1 MKRTLLA
8 ILAIISL
15 LVAGCSKE
23 YDDSKLK
30 KRVND
35 LEARV
40 SALEALNTT
49 VAGIGDIVTALGQK
63 DYVTGV
69 IEVKDDKGTVIGY
82 TISFS
87 KSNPVTVYHGQKGD
101 KGELGQT
108 GPEGPQGPVPSV
120 GVQLGEDGLYYWTV
134 EGELL
139 KDADGKPVPCTSAAP
154 VFKIEDGSWWIS
166 YDGSSWE
173 KLGLISDT
181 GTTVDVDNSNEDYV
195 LLTINGTEVRI
206 PKEKAFSLKL
216 IYGGDITAV
225 GASAYTTIGVEYE
238 VVGAGENDDVT
249 VDILNTSAGI
259 TAQVAKVD
267 NLHGLIAINTSDVVD
282 GKVFVYADNNKGKT
296 NIKSITL
303 EAGQIAD
310 IAPVA
315 QAEAEGGTFSLTV
328 ETNYEAV
335 VAVPD
340 GIDWVH
346 VAKKTKASQGNYIDQ
361 LYVGEK
367 TKGTS
372 TYEYEITVDPN
383 TTSGYRFSYIGV
395 IDFATGNVIKLI
407 DLVQKPAEGV
417 TDLASI
423 SKVPDNTKISV
434 NGAVV
439 LAAGKRDA
447 VISDGLNTIH
457 MKTMST
463 LAVGDSISV
472 LGVKMSN
479 EKASAAYVVASSVNV
494 LKQGVKT
501 PDSPWR
507 YIVYAQ
513 NYVITNTGTTALLQK
528 DDDGYFF
535 YAPMRF
541 EVRIE
546 SPLDGLNLDA
556 YVGKYVTL
564 KGYIDEVEMGEFDW
578 DTFTFAFDYKFIVN
592 TVEEVNFVKKA
603 NWTLKY
609 IGRTDEYPGFP
620 ESFSTTVTGED
631 NEHYIYTIF
640 TEEKLQEFPIEEEAG
655 IYGAI
660 MAADDLQYTLSTYA
674 LQYSKEVI
682 YNDITCVGSSPN
694 FYEKF
699 EPGIYYV
706 VIGGVDTDGYATGS
720 YAVDRFEIEDPH
732 VAGTYDAFL
741 GTWKYTTV
749 LGDSQKW
756 VISEKEAGQSYY
768 LCVDG
773 VSTESGNLPVLSY
786 DKENGTAVLE
796 MQELGEY
803 EKDGKTCLERIGTL
817 YTFDDVEYYD
827 NSRYMGDNTLV
838 FTARLLN
845 DGTIDIVPG
854 EDTSSQLEGF
864 AIMTGDKEDSYDCNI
879 VGSITPMPGV
889 LEAYKASA
897 PKTKASS
904 ARRFKSNSVPQK
916 KAKSAKRLSYRRFQ

>member
-15 LVAGCSKE
+15 LIAGCSKE
-23 YDDSKLK
+23 YDDSELK

-166 YDGSSWE
+166 YDGRSWE

-267 NLHGLIAINTSDVVD
+267 NLHGLIAINTSDVID

-315 QAEAEGGTFSLTV
+315 QAEAEGGVFSLTV

-346 VAKKTKASQGNYIDQ
+346 VAKKTKTAQGDYFDLFYIG
-361 LYVGEK
+361 YK
-367 TKGTS
+367 TKGTT
-372 TYEYEITVDPN
+372 TYEYEVTVDPN
-383 TTSGYRFSYIGV
+383 TTSGYRFSNIGV
-395 IDFATGNVIKLI
+395 IDFASGNVIKLI
-407 DLVQKPAEGV
+407 DLVQKPAEGI

-423 SKVPDNTKISV
+423 SKVPDNTKISI

-507 YIVYAQ
+507 YIVYSQ
-513 NYVITNTGTTALLQK
+513 NYTISNTGTTALLQK
-528 DDDGYFF
+528 DDEGFFF

-546 SPLDGLNLDA
+546 TPLDGLNLDA

-592 TVEEVNFVKKA
+592 TVEEVNFAEKA

-609 IGRTDEYPGFP
+609 EGRSDTYPGYP
-620 ESFSTTVTGED
+620 ETFSATVSGTDTER
-631 NEHYIYTIF
+631 YAYTIF
-640 TEEKLQEFPIEEEAG
+640 TEEQLQKFPIEVEAG

-660 MAADDLQYTLSTYA
+660 LVADDLQYCLSTYS
-674 LQYSKEVI
+674 LQHSMEEI
-682 YNDITCVGSSPN
+682 YEGLTCIGSSPN
-694 FYEKF
+694 YYAKF

-706 VIGGVDTDGYATGS
+706 VIGGVDPDGYATGS
-720 YAVDRFEIEDPH
+720 YAIDKFEIEDPH
-732 VAGTYDAFL
+732 VAGAYEDFL
-741 GTWKYTTV
+741 GTWSYTTD
-749 LGDSQKW
+749 LGDNQKW
-756 VISEKEAGQSYY
+756 EISEKEAGQSYY
-768 LCVDG
+768 LRIDN

-796 MQELGEY
+796 MQSLGEY
-803 EKDGKTCLERIGTL
+803 EKDGKTYLERIGTL
-817 YTFDDVEYYD
+817 YTFDFVEYYD

-838 FTARLLN
+838 FTAHMVN

-854 EDTSSQLEGF
+854 EDTSTALEGF
-864 AIMTGDKEDSYDCNI
+864 SIMTGDKNDSYDSNV
-879 VGSITPMPGV
+879 VGSISPMPGV
-889 LEAYKASA
+889 LAEYMVSA

-904 ARRFKSNSVPQK
+904 ARKFKTASAPQK
-916 KAKSAKRLSYRRFQ
+916 KANPAKRLSYKKFQ